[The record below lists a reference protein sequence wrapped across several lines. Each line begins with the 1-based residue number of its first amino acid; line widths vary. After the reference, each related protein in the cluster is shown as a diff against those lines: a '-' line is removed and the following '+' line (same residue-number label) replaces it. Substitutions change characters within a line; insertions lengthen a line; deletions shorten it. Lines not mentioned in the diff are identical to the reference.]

1 MDITGTKGP
10 QGHVDTP
17 AVEGK
22 IDDVDTTGT
31 EGPQGDVDTSAVEG
45 TLDDVDTTDL
55 KGQKAMWTPQLL
67 RGQQMM

>member
-1 MDITGTKGP
+1 M
-10 QGHVDTP
+10 DTP

-31 EGPQGDVDTSAVEG
+31 EGPQGDVNTSAVEG
-45 TLDDVDTTDL
+45 TLDDVDTTGPTD
-55 KGQKAMWTPQLL
+55 QKAMWTPQLL